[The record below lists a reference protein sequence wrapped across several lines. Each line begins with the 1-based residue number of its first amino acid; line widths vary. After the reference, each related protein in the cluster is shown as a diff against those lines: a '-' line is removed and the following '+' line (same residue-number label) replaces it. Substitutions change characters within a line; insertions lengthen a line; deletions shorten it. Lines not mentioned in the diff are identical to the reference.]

1 MKRKLFFSILFL
13 SLLSFCRAQDSTVVL
28 SAYMFDDY
36 FQTLPLTAQDGWI
49 FKEGN
54 DTSWARKDIS
64 TADWKK
70 FNPPQLNIRN
80 ADKNGKAE
88 GWFRIRFRLDNSFQN
103 LPLGIQM
110 GRWVAAD
117 VYIDGHHIVS
127 SGNTGLNGKPYKE
140 NSINIVPPTV
150 VELMPGVDHVLA
162 LHIVDHRSPLK
173 SSMLKTELQN
183 VGFGNIIELTGP
195 ESQLKDIHHFKR
207 FSVYWTVWVSVCSVL
222 AIVFWLLY
230 FQNRSEKN
238 LLLVSIAISSFS
250 IAMFMDAI
258 LNIKTELTFISW
270 AGMFYIKNLF
280 YGLAQATGILF
291 LAHAF
296 RRKVS
301 LPLKLLLIIV
311 AFAGVISDFFFNG
324 KLQLPIGILFLLI
337 CLYFIISSWKN
348 LSGAQWA
355 LVVGILSTCI
365 WNVLLGY
372 NTVKHRPAFP
382 FPFVFLYMTG
392 TFLSFPLSQM
402 VYVVM
407 RFKEILTDVRK
418 NANQVVQLTE
428 EKKDRALK
436 QQKVLEEEVAKQTIE
451 LRTAFE
457 NLKSTQSQLIQS
469 EKMASLGE
477 LTAGIAH
484 EIQNPLNFV
493 NNFSDVN
500 TELIDEANAEVEKGN
515 IDGVKT
521 ILNDIKD
528 NSEKIIHHGKRA
540 EGIVKGMLQHSRTS
554 SGQKEPTDIN
564 ALADEYLRLAY
575 HGLRAK
581 DKSFNADVETNFDN
595 SLGKINIIPQDIGR
609 VILNIINNAFYA
621 VNEKAKRNING
632 YEPTVVISTKKLPG
646 KVEIKVH
653 DNGNGIPESI
663 REKIFQPF
671 FTTKPTGQGTG
682 LGLSLSYD
690 IVKAHGGELK
700 VETKEGEGPEFI
712 IELPNQL

>member
-1 MKRKLFFSILFL
+1 MKLKLFFSILTL
-13 SLLSFCRAQDSTVVL
+13 SLLGFCRAQDSTVVL
-28 SAYMFDDY
+28 SASMFDNY
-36 FQTLPLTAQDGWI
+36 FQVIPLTAKDGWI

-54 DTSWARKDIS
+54 DTSWANKDIS
-64 TADWKK
+64 TEDWKK
-70 FNPPQLNIRN
+70 FNPPQLNIKN

-88 GWFRIRFRLDNSFQN
+88 GWFRIRFRLDSSFQN
-103 LPLGIQM
+103 MPVGIQM
-110 GRWVAAD
+110 GRWAAAD

-127 SGNTGLNGKPYKE
+127 AGNTGLNGKPYKE
-140 NSINIVPPTV
+140 HSIYIEPPTA
-150 VELMPGVDHVLA
+150 VELVPGVDHVLA
-162 LHIVDHRSPLK
+162 LHIVDYRSPLK

-183 VGFGNIIELTGP
+183 IGYGNVIELTGP

-207 FSVYWTVWVSVCSVL
+207 FSVYWTLWVSVCSVL
-222 AIVFWLLY
+222 AIVFWFLY

-238 LLLVSIAISSFS
+238 LLLVSIAITSFS
-250 IAMFMDAI
+250 IAMLMDAT

-270 AGMFYIKNLF
+270 AGMFYIKNIF

-301 LPLKLLLIIV
+301 LPLKLLLIVV
-311 AFAGVISDFFFNG
+311 AFAGVISDFYFNG
-324 KLQLPIGILFLLI
+324 ELQLAIGILFLLI
-337 CLYFIISSWKN
+337 CFYFIISSWKN

-372 NTVKHRPAFP
+372 NTVKYRPAFP

-392 TFLSFPLSQM
+392 TFLSFPLSQL

-418 NANQVVQLTE
+418 NANQVIQLTE
-428 EKKDRALK
+428 EKKDQALK

-457 NLKSTQSQLIQS
+457 NLKSTQSQLIHS

-500 TELIDEANAEVEKGN
+500 AELVDEANLEMDKGN
-515 IDGVKT
+515 TDEVKS
-521 ILNDIKD
+521 ILNVIKD
-528 NSEKIIHHGKRA
+528 NEQKINHHGKRA
-540 EGIVKGMLQHSRTS
+540 DAIVKGMLQHSRTS
-554 SGQKEPTDIN
+554 SGVREPTDIN

-581 DKSFNADVETNFDN
+581 DKSFNATMNTNFDDSIGN
-595 SLGKINIIPQDIGR
+595 INIVPQDIGR
-609 VILNIINNAFYA
+609 VILNLINNAFYA
-621 VNEKAKRNING
+621 VDLKKRQNLNG
-632 YEPTVVISTKKLPG
+632 YEPTVSVTTRKNNG
-646 KVEIKVH
+646 KIEIKVS
-653 DNGNGIPESI
+653 DNGNGIPQKVLD
-663 REKIFQPF
+663 KIFQPF

-690 IVKAHGGELK
+690 IIKAHAGEIK
-700 VETKEGEGPEFI
+700 VKTNENEGTEFSI
-712 IELPNQL
+712 QLPFS

>member
-1 MKRKLFFSILFL
+1 MKLKLFFSFFFL
-13 SLLSFCRAQDSTVVL
+13 LLISFCRAQDSTVVL
-28 SAYMFDDY
+28 SASMFDKY
-36 FQTLPLTAQDGWI
+36 FQIIPLTATDGWI

-54 DTSWARKDIS
+54 DTNWARKDIS
-64 TADWKK
+64 TNDWKK
-70 FNPPQLNIRN
+70 FNPTELTIKK
-80 ADKNGKAE
+80 ADKNGIAE
-88 GWFRIRFRLDNSFQN
+88 GWFRIRFRLDSSFQN

-117 VYIDGHHIVS
+117 VYIDGRHIVS

-140 NSINIVPPTV
+140 NQIAIVPPTV
-150 VELMPGVDHVLA
+150 VDLVPGVDHVLA

-222 AIVFWLLY
+222 AIVFWLLN

-250 IAMFMDAI
+250 IAMLMDAI

-311 AFAGVISDFFFNG
+311 AFAGVISDFYFNG

-337 CLYFIISSWKN
+337 CFYFIISSWKN

-355 LVVGILSTCI
+355 LVAGILSTCI

-372 NTVKHRPAFP
+372 NTVKYRPAFP

-407 RFKEILTDVRK
+407 RFKEILMEVQK
-418 NANQVVQLTE
+418 NANQVIHLTE
-428 EKKDRALK
+428 EKKDQALK

-500 TELIDEANAEVEKGN
+500 TELIDEANAEADKGN
-515 IDGVKT
+515 LSEVKT

-540 EGIVKGMLQHSRTS
+540 DAIVKGMLQHSRTS

-581 DKSFNADVETNFDN
+581 DKTFNADIETNFDI
-595 SLGKINIIPQDIGR
+595 SISKINIISQDIGR
-609 VILNIINNAFYA
+609 VILNLVNNAFYA
-621 VNEKAKRNING
+621 VKEKAKLDIPG
-632 YEPTVVISTKKLPG
+632 YKPTVVISTKKLID
-646 KVEIKVH
+646 KVEIKVQ
-653 DNGNGIPESI
+653 DNGNGIPDPI
-663 REKIFQPF
+663 RQKIFQPF

-690 IVKAHGGELK
+690 IVKAHGGELI
-700 VETKEGEGPEFI
+700 VETKEGEGTIFSVI
-712 IELPNQL
+712 LDS

>member
-1 MKRKLFFSILFL
+1 MNRKLFFSIL
-13 SLLSFCRAQDSTVVL
+13 SLLLLGFCSAQDSTVVL
-28 SAYMFDDY
+28 SASMFDKY
-36 FQTLPLTAQDGWI
+36 FQVIPLTAKDGWI
-49 FKEGN
+49 FNEGN
-54 DTSWARKDIS
+54 DTTWARKDIS
-64 TADWKK
+64 TSDWKK
-70 FNPPQLNIRN
+70 LNPTQLTIKN
-80 ADKNGKAE
+80 ADKDGKAE

-103 LPLGIQM
+103 MPVGIQM
-110 GRWVAAD
+110 GRWAATD
-117 VYIDGHHIVS
+117 VYVDGRHVVS
-127 SGNTGLNGKPYKE
+127 SGNTGLNGKPYRE
-140 NSINIVPPTV
+140 NSINIEPPTV
-150 VELMPGVDHVLA
+150 VDLVPGVDHVLA
-162 LHIVDHRSPLK
+162 LHIVEHRSPLK
-173 SSMLKTELQN
+173 FSMLKTELHYKS
-183 VGFGNIIELTGP
+183 FGNLLELTGP
-195 ESQLKDIHHFKR
+195 ESQLKDINHYKR
-207 FSVYWTVWVSVCSVL
+207 FTFYWTLWISVCSVL

-238 LLLVSIAISSFS
+238 LLFVSIAITSFS

-258 LNIKTELTFISW
+258 LNIKTEITFISW

-280 YGLAQATGILF
+280 YGLSQATGILF
-291 LAHAF
+291 LVHAF

-301 LPLKLLLIIV
+301 VPLKLLLIIV
-311 AFAGVISDFFFNG
+311 AFAGAISDFYFKG
-324 KLQLPIGILFLLI
+324 ALQLPLGILFLSI

-348 LSGAQWA
+348 LRGAQWA

-365 WNVLLGY
+365 WNVLLAY
-372 NTVKHRPAFP
+372 NSMIYRPAFP
-382 FPFVFLYMTG
+382 FPFVFLYLTG

-407 RFKEILTDVRK
+407 RFNEILLEVRK
-418 NANQVVQLTE
+418 NANQVIHLTE
-428 EKKDRALK
+428 EKKDQALK

-500 TELIDEANAEVEKGN
+500 TELIDELKTELTTGNMRSAIEIAEN
-515 IDGVKT
+515 
-521 ILNDIKD
+521 IKD
-528 NSEKIIHHGKRA
+528 NERKINHHGKRA
-540 EGIVKGMLQHSRTS
+540 DAIVKGMLQHSRTS

-581 DKSFNADVETNFDN
+581 DKSFNADVETDFEN
-595 SLGKINIIPQDIGR
+595 SISKINIIPQDIGR
-609 VILNIINNAFYA
+609 VILNLINNAFYA
-621 VNEKAKRNING
+621 VNEKTKMNSPG
-632 YEPTVVISTKKLPG
+632 FKPTVVISTKKLAG
-646 KVEIKVH
+646 KVEIRVQ
-653 DNGNGIPESI
+653 DNGNGIPQKVLD
-663 REKIFQPF
+663 KIFQPF

-700 VETKEGEGPEFI
+700 VETKEGEGTEFI
-712 IELPNQL
+712 IKLLA

>member
-1 MKRKLFFSILFL
+1 MNRKLFFSIF
-13 SLLSFCRAQDSTVVL
+13 SLLLLSYCSAQDSTVVL
-28 SAYMFDDY
+28 SASMFDKY
-36 FQTLPLTAQDGWI
+36 FQVIPLTAKGGWI

-54 DTSWARKDIS
+54 DTTWARKDIS
-64 TADWKK
+64 TKDWKK
-70 FNPPQLNIRN
+70 FNPTQLTIENV
-80 ADKNGKAE
+80 DKNGKAE
-88 GWFRIRFRLDNSFQN
+88 GWFRIRLRLDSSFQD
-103 LPLGIQM
+103 LPVGIQM
-110 GRWVAAD
+110 GRWAATD
-117 VYIDGHHIVS
+117 VYLDGRHIVS

-140 NSINIVPPTV
+140 NSINIEPPTV
-150 VELMPGVDHVLA
+150 VDLVPGVDHVMA

-173 SSMLKTELQN
+173 SSMLKTELHYKN
-183 VGFGNIIELTGP
+183 FGNLLELTGP
-195 ESQLKDIHHFKR
+195 ESQLKDINHYKKFT
-207 FSVYWTVWVSVCSVL
+207 FYWTLWVSVCSVL

-238 LLLVSIAISSFS
+238 LLFVSIAITSFS

-270 AGMFYIKNLF
+270 ASMFYIKNLF
-280 YGLAQATGILF
+280 YGLSQATGILF
-291 LAHAF
+291 LVHAF

-301 LPLKLLLIIV
+301 VPLKLLLIIV
-311 AFAGVISDFFFNG
+311 VFAGAISDFYFRG
-324 KLQLPIGILFLLI
+324 ALQLPLGILFLSI

-348 LSGAQWA
+348 LRGAQWA

-365 WNVLLGY
+365 WNVLLAY
-372 NTVKHRPAFP
+372 NSMIYRPAFP

-407 RFKEILTDVRK
+407 RFNEILLEVRK
-418 NANQVVQLTE
+418 NANQVIHLTE
-428 EKKDRALK
+428 EKKDQALK

-500 TELIDEANAEVEKGN
+500 TELIDELKTELTTGN
-515 IDGVKT
+515 MQSAIEIAD
-521 ILNDIKD
+521 NIKD
-528 NSEKIIHHGKRA
+528 NEQKINHHGKRA
-540 EGIVKGMLQHSRTS
+540 DAIVKGMLQHSRTS

-581 DKSFNADVETNFDN
+581 DKSFNADVETDFEN
-595 SLGKINIIPQDIGR
+595 SISKINIIPQDIGR
-609 VILNIINNAFYA
+609 VILNLINNAFYA
-621 VNEKAKRNING
+621 VNEKTKMNSPG
-632 YEPTVVISTKKLPG
+632 FKPTVVISTKKLAG
-646 KVEIKVH
+646 KVEIRVQ
-653 DNGNGIPESI
+653 DNGNGIPQKVLD
-663 REKIFQPF
+663 KIFQPF

-700 VETKEGEGPEFI
+700 VETKEGEGTEFI
-712 IELPNQL
+712 IKLLA